1 MLMLDSRRHES
12 LTSQMSLMVV
22 NGEKQMEEDKRFAVA
37 QVMQKRRKG
46 RTQQQVFGNG
56 STGVGRAATSWSLVW
71 RGDIQVEDGKA
82 TVVRPASIARHN
94 LSPPSPILPTNDVL
108 VAPCLATTSV
118 GRVFFFTSAALQET
132 LFL

>member
-1 MLMLDSRRHES
+1 MLDSRRHES

-56 STGVGRAATSWSLVW
+56 STGVGRAATRWSLVW
-71 RGDIQVEDGKA
+71 RGDKM
-82 TVVRPASIARHN
+82 
-94 LSPPSPILPTNDVL
+94 
-108 VAPCLATTSV
+108 
-118 GRVFFFTSAALQET
+118 
-132 LFL
+132 